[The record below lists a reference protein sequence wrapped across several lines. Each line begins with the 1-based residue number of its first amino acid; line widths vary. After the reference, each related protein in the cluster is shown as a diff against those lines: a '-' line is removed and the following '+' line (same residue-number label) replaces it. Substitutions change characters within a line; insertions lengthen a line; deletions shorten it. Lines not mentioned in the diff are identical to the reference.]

1 MSVVNSQSV
10 EKKDGERVEREEKKW
25 RTFLPFVL

>member
-10 EKKDGERVEREEKKW
+10 EKKDGERVEKKKW